1 MRSIAVRELKE
12 HTGAILRRVREQ
24 GEELEITY
32 HGRPI
37 ARLIPIRSTATS
49 ATLAPIWADLDR
61 LAAEIGA
68 RWPAEVT
75 AAEAVREGR
84 RELCGS

>member
-1 MRSIAVRELKE
+1 MRSIAVRELKA

-24 GEELEITY
+24 GEELEVTY
-32 HGRPI
+32 HGRAV
-37 ARLIPIRSTATS
+37 ARLIPIRSTVAP
-49 ATLAPIWADLDR
+49 ANLAPIWADLDR

-68 RWPAEVT
+68 RWPADVT
-75 AAEAVREGR
+75 ATEAVSEGR